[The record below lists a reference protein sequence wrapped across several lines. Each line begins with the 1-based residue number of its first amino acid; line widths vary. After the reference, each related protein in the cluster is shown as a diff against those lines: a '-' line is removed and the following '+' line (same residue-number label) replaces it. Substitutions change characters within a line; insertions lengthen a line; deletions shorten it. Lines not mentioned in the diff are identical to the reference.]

1 MKKLIISI
9 GLLSSS
15 IFLFGQCKTFTKKHC
30 LSSLSPYI
38 SNGQINT
45 AKIAPGETIEL
56 QLNFNKGLKYRTLVC
71 ASEFF
76 EGVTMEIIDQSKKVI
91 FSDTVKIQ
99 LPSGTLM
106 RKLAINCQ
114 YSLPLQKEI
123 LKMNLLYLVV
133 LQCLQD
139 SRNKKGEP
147 LALLS

>member
-9 GLLSSS
+9 SLLSSS

-91 FSDTVKIQ
+91 FSDTVQNTTAFWDFNAQTSNQLSIQ
-99 LPSGTLM
+99 LTTSKRDSQNELIGLGCITVLTGF
-106 RKLAINCQ
+106 
-114 YSLPLQKEI
+114 KE
-123 LKMNLLYLVV
+123 
-133 LQCLQD
+133 
-139 SRNKKGEP
+139 
-147 LALLS
+147 